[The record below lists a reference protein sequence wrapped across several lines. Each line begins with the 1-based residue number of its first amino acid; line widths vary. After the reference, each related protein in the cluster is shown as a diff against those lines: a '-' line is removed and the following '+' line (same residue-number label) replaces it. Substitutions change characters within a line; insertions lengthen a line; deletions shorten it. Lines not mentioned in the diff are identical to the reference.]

1 MKKLKLLLVLP
12 NYRWVEGDASTLWQ
26 IIPYNLCLLAAM
38 VRDVCE
44 VSILD
49 AYIADMTQDEVR
61 EAIAQR
67 APDVLGVTVMMDQ
80 FAPSGHA
87 VAAMTKDV
95 LPETVVLMGGV
106 YMTVNPQIAMR
117 DTNIDYGCIGEGEY
131 VMRALMQH
139 FTDGSPLPEKGII
152 YRKGDS
158 MVDTGRSDFIED
170 LSALPFPAYD
180 LIDYPAYANSADR
193 HSVDSPR
200 LFPYGRIF
208 SSRGCPVNCVFCQ
221 VKSIQGSKFRPREA
235 EDVLNEIAWLKE
247 TYGIRS
253 LTFDDDNFFTSRK
266 RAKAILEGMI
276 ERDLVMPW
284 VSIATAVFRLDEE
297 MIKLMRR
304 SGCQYIC
311 IAIESGTRRVVRE
324 IVGKPIDF
332 DHAKNITRLAQ
343 KEGIFVSAN
352 FIIGFPT
359 ETWEE
364 IRETIRFAEEMDP
377 DYMKL
382 FHAIPLRNTRLWEL
396 CEEHGLFKKGF
407 DQGELRWSA
416 GQIETDEFMSND
428 LTVLRAYE
436 WDRINFGRTD
446 KRERIASQMRVSM
459 EELDEIRKKT
469 RANAHRQIALQL
481 ARESRQ

>member
-12 NYRWVEGDASTLWQ
+12 NYRWVGGDASTLWQ
-26 IIPYNLCLLAAM
+26 IVPYNLCLLAAM
-38 VRDVCE
+38 VRDLCE

-49 AYIADMTQDEVR
+49 AYMADMTPEAVR
-61 EAIAQR
+61 RELAAR
-67 APDVLGVTVMMDQ
+67 APDVVGVTVMMDQ

-87 VAAMTKDV
+87 VAAMAREV
-95 LPETVVLMGGV
+95 LPGATVLMGGV
-106 YMTVNPQIAMR
+106 YMTVNPEIAIA
-117 DTNIDYGCIGEGEY
+117 DANIDYGFVGEGEY
-131 VMRALMQH
+131 VLRDFVRHLTQ
-139 FTDGSPLPEKGII
+139 GEPLPEKGLV
-152 YRKGDS
+152 YRRDGQ
-158 MVDTGRSDFIED
+158 VVNGGRSDFIMD
-170 LSALPFPAYD
+170 LSELPLPAYD

-221 VKSIQGSKFRPREA
+221 VKSIQGSRFRPRAA
-235 EDVLNEIAWLKE
+235 EDVLDEIAWLKE

-253 LTFDDDNFFTSRK
+253 LTFDDDNFFTSRR

-276 ERDLVMPW
+276 ERGLDMPW

-297 MIKLMRR
+297 MIRLMRR

-311 IAIESGTRRVVRE
+311 IAIESGTDRVVHD

-332 DHAKNITRLAQ
+332 EHAKRITRAAQ
-343 KEGIFVSAN
+343 REGIFVSAN

-359 ETWEE
+359 ETWQE
-364 IRETIRFAEEMDP
+364 IRDSIRFAEELDP

-407 DQGELRWSA
+407 SQGELRWSA
-416 GQIETDEFMSND
+416 GQIETAEFMAND

-436 WDRINFGRTD
+436 WDRINFGRPE
-446 KRERIASQMRVSM
+446 KLERIARQMRISV
-459 EELDEIRKKT
+459 EELNDIRRKT
-469 RANAHRQIALQL
+469 RANAHRQIASQVV
-481 ARESRQ
+481 REAGQ